1 VIENKQ
7 SREIIDS
14 APIMIPTTYDQDAKR
29 FVSLRETF
37 VSFSGALG
45 VVDARNETASRQA
58 VLVLGR
64 VRSGRAG
71 SWAEKVAQKSSQ
83 GLGIV
88 CARKLMRWRVR
99 SPALLASP
107 AGS

>member
-1 VIENKQ
+1 
-7 SREIIDS
+7 
-14 APIMIPTTYDQDAKR
+14 MIPTTYDQGCETFLFASRNIR
-29 FVSLRETF
+29 FVF
-37 VSFSGALG
+37 GALG

-88 CARKLMRWRVR
+88 CARKLVRRRVR
-99 SPALLASP
+99 PLALPQARPVPSLAQPGRPSPD
-107 AGS
+107 

>member
-45 VVDARNETASRQA
+45 VVDARNETAQSTSCPQIRQ
-58 VLVLGR
+58 
-64 VRSGRAG
+64 AG

-88 CARKLMRWRVR
+88 CARKLVRWRVR